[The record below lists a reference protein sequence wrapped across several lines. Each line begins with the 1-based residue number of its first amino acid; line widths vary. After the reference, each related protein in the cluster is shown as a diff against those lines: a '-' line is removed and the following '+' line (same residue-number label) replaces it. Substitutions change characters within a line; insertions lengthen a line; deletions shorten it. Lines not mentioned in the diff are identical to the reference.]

1 MTKKSS
7 YYALSKIDDI
17 ANKKLD
23 ELNIVK
29 TEMSFEV
36 RADHHLRIGV
46 KTWIKNKRLNLDD
59 AYRVISSKHIIEGTS
74 EKVHITVVLHED
86 NVDNQDHI
94 LLA

>member
-1 MTKKSS
+1 
-7 YYALSKIDDI
+7 
-17 ANKKLD
+17 
-23 ELNIVK
+23 
-29 TEMSFEV
+29 MSFEV

-74 EKVHITVVLHED
+74 EKVQITVVLHQNNIEEP
-86 NVDNQDHI
+86 DHT